1 MDKGQGNDNL
11 EMLRELLTA
20 HTFDDEVQVDDQLL
34 SFLVQIGHTSQ
45 LLRNVYHALS
55 QKNEA
60 YTYKPL
66 LGSPIEFRFNHNLQ
80 QVTVHKATMNK
91 QFAMD
96 DFLFLLGSADAVYA
110 PVLPLGTVLVLD
122 KEMLAPEISKPF
134 ENKDFKVLITGRKI
148 PLSGDYKNYLID
160 YVTRLWPYGELPE
173 TDPLMVSNM
182 MIERVDQLGPTDEFA
197 DGFSENIL
205 HTNQLVEGRLSTAFM
220 ASALAKKLVAAIQ
233 NEGNETA

>member
-20 HTFDDEVQVDDQLL
+20 HTFNNEVQVDDQLL

-45 LLRNVYHALS
+45 LLRNIYRAIRRREATYVY
-55 QKNEA
+55 Q
-60 YTYKPL
+60 PL
-66 LGSPIEFRFNHNLQ
+66 LGSSIEFKFKYDEQ
-80 QVTVHKATMNK
+80 QVTFQKATMEMSIT
-91 QFAMD
+91 MD

-122 KEMLAPEISKPF
+122 KRMLAPEITEPF

-148 PLSGDYKNYLID
+148 PLSGDYANYLID

-173 TDPLMVSNM
+173 TEPLMVSNM

-197 DGFSENIL
+197 DGFAENIL
-205 HTNQLVEGRLSTAFM
+205 HMNQLVEGRLSTAFM
-220 ASALAKKLVAAIQ
+220 ASVLAKKLVTTHPKRR
-233 NEGNETA
+233 E